1 MCHALGINTEL
12 FSVIG
17 IHLVNAVTET
27 WSAGNG
33 KTRVTSLVKNLI
45 ITLSNLSLI
54 EGTLSVW
61 QSTCGLGLKWF
72 SESSKLSRK
81 IPVDLRLL

>member
-17 IHLVNAVTET
+17 IRLVNAVTET

-33 KTRVTSLVKNLI
+33 KTRVTS
-45 ITLSNLSLI
+45 
-54 EGTLSVW
+54 
-61 QSTCGLGLKWF
+61 F
-72 SESSKLSRK
+72 SEKS
-81 IPVDLRLL
+81 DNHT